1 MRFGFAKTLQNLE
14 LFVLAWFLKGDAGMT
29 PLPTASL
36 TARFLE
42 PLTHPWAAV
51 GISVAGDGSVW
62 SDASLEAVRV
72 AWRLLHFLLSL

>member
-1 MRFGFAKTLQNLE
+1 
-14 LFVLAWFLKGDAGMT
+14 MT

-51 GISVAGDGSVW
+51 GISVAGDGPLW
-62 SDASLEAVRV
+62 GDASLDAVRV